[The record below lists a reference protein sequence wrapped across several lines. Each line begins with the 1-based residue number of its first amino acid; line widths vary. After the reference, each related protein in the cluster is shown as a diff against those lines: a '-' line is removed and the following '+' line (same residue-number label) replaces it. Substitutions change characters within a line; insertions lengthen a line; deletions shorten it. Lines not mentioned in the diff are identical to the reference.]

1 MKPFR
6 RNGWPFVTALGF
18 APIGYVF
25 LMGEYH
31 SFNIE
36 LYLKLSRN
44 KKKVEVKS
52 ATVSGSCKMT
62 YFIL

>member
-44 KKKVEVKS
+44 KKKVEVK
-52 ATVSGSCKMT
+52 
-62 YFIL
+62 